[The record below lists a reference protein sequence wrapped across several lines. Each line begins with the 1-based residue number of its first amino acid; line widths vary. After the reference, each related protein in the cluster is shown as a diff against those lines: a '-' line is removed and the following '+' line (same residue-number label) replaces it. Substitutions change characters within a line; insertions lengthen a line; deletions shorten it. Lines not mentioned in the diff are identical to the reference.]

1 MKTLNIPDNNTI
13 FLLRGI
19 NCYTRIQSNLK
30 SFEKASSSKKFFFKG
45 WGI

>member
-1 MKTLNIPDNNTI
+1 MKTLNIPDNNTK

-30 SFEKASSSKKFFFKG
+30 SFEKAPSSKINFFKG